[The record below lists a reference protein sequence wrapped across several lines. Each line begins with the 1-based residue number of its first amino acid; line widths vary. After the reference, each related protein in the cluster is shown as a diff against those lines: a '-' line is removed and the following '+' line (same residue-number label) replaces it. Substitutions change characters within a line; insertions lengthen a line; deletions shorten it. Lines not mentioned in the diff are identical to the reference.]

1 VVPAGMKHALI
12 VALLTLWS
20 FEAAAQTRISAA
32 EPNAPSVRDQI
43 KAVRAKD
50 KEDEAK
56 DKNEPRLWDRDTNG
70 KRPWEETPR
79 ERPR

>member
-1 VVPAGMKHALI
+1 M
-12 VALLTLWS
+12 
-20 FEAAAQTRISAA
+20 
-32 EPNAPSVRDQI
+32 RDQI